1 MGLDMYLNKKIYIGA
16 NYKHCN
22 VQGVIKLTEGKD
34 NKPIDIKLERVS
46 EITEQV
52 GYWRKA
58 NQIHRWFVEKVQEGV
73 DNCGEYEV
81 SEDQLIE
88 LLADCKAVKKD
99 SKLAADKLPTTKG
112 FFFGGTEYD
121 EWYMQHIDETIEII
135 EALFKEKGNA
145 KYFNGDIYY
154 SSSW

>member
-1 MGLDMYLNKKIYIGA
+1 M
-16 NYKHCN
+16 
-22 VQGVIKLTEGKD
+22 
-34 NKPIDIKLERVS
+34 
-46 EITEQV
+46 
-52 GYWRKA
+52 
-58 NQIHRWFVEKVQEGV
+58 

-99 SKLAADKLPTTKG
+99 SKLAADKLPTAKG